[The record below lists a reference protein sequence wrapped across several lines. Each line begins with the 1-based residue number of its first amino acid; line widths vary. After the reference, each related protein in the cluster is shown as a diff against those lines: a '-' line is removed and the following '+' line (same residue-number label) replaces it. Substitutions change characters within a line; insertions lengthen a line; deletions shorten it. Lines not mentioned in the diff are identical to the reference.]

1 MDWIYSIAAMLEI
14 LKQWVWNEWFWFP
27 SGKGWGWKDLQNT
40 DPNVYYPQ
48 LEDLHWTVFLGVVF
62 LGIRYGYEH
71 LIVVP
76 VAKRFGL
83 TERRKITVEKNPV
96 LEKAY
101 LQAKK
106 ADTKLHQELSK
117 QTDLSV
123 RQVEVWFRRR
133 RLQDMPSKLD
143 KFRECSWHLLF
154 YVSIFVY
161 GIAIL
166 WNKPWFSET
175 KYCWIGWPKQGIDR
189 DVYWYYVLELGFY
202 WSLVY
207 TLAVDHKRKDFYE
220 MVIHHLVTILLI
232 YFSWVLNFVRVG
244 TLVLAVH
251 DASDYWMAAAK
262 MAKYINKQMLC
273 EVSFVIFC
281 ITWIISRL
289 IIYPYVVLY
298 TTTVETYGIVM
309 DVTFGSHWF
318 FNFLLYILQV
328 LHIIWTFMIARIA
341 LQKFTAGNLQQDVR
355 SDADSDD
362 TVEIEEE
369 TKSEKTDVNC
379 TLQNSYVSKKFG

>member
-1 MDWIYSIAAMLEI
+1 MIERFRQL
-14 LKQWVWNEWFWFP
+14 VWNEWFWFP
-27 SGKGWGWKDLQNT
+27 SEKGWGWKDLQNT

-71 LIVVP
+71 
-76 VAKRFGL
+76 
-83 TERRKITVEKNPV
+83 
-96 LEKAY
+96 
-101 LQAKK
+101 
-106 ADTKLHQELSK
+106 
-117 QTDLSV
+117 
-123 RQVEVWFRRR
+123 
-133 RLQDMPSKLD
+133 
-143 KFRECSWHLLF
+143 WHLLF

-220 MVIHHLVTILLI
+220 MVIHHLVTVLLI

-262 MAKYINKQMLC
+262 MAKYINKQTLC
-273 EVSFVIFC
+273 EACFVIFC

-341 LQKFTAGNLQQDVR
+341 MQKFTAGNIQQDVR
-355 SDADSDD
+355 SDAESDD
-362 TVEIEEE
+362 EGEIEEE
-369 TKSEKTDVNC
+369 TKSEKNDVTC
-379 TLQNSYVSKKFG
+379 TMQNSYVSKKFG